1 MNFSTTYKETSDNK
15 PTALITGA
23 SRGIGQA
30 IAIAFA
36 QAGYQLVITCS
47 KSESELLSLKKLL
60 IDNYG
65 VTVLTSIGDI
75 GNYTYVCQLFQN
87 IEEHFGGI
95 DILVNNAGISYVGL
109 LTDMSIDDW
118 NHIVNTNLTS
128 VFSTC
133 KHAVPH
139 MVKKQAGKIINISSV
154 WGNVGASCEVAYSA
168 CKGGMNSFTKALAK
182 ELAPSNIQ
190 VNAIACGCI
199 DTQMNACFSEEDRAA
214 LAEEIPTGR
223 FGTPREVADLV
234 LALAS
239 GHNYL
244 TGQIITLDGG
254 WT

>member
-1 MNFSTTYKETSDNK
+1 MKFSTTYQEISVRK
-15 PTALITGA
+15 PTVLITGA

-47 KSESELLSLKKLL
+47 KSETELLSLKKLL
-60 IDNYG
+60 IEQYN
-65 VTVLTSIGDI
+65 TTILTSIGDI
-75 GNYTYVCQLFQN
+75 GNYTYVYQLFQT
-87 IEEHFGGI
+87 IEEHFGGL
-95 DILVNNAGISYVGL
+95 DILINNAGISYVGL
-109 LTDMSIDDW
+109 LTDMSIEDW
-118 NHIVNTNLTS
+118 DRIVNTNLTS

-133 KHAVPH
+133 KYAVPY

-199 DTQMNACFSEEDRAA
+199 DTQMNACFSAEDRAA
-214 LAEEIPTGR
+214 LAEEIPAGR
-223 FGTPREVADLV
+223 FGTPQEVANLA